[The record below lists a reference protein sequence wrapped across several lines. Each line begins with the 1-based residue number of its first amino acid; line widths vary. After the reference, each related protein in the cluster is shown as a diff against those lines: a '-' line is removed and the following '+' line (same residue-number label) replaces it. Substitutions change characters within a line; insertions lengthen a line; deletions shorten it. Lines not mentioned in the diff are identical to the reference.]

1 MKTDTSLFNILSVTN
16 QDQEQY
22 AKLLRHYGYSE
33 LGPMPFEAKFLL
45 YGNEIIQD
53 TLCVGDNLPDRHS
66 AQESTEI
73 LQQIFRDYPVTN
85 LWDIAFNLRLFDYAE
100 GHCWTSMADLRQSVT
115 EKAIQDPFYL
125 PLVSE
130 SRGIIL
136 WRHQAQNILG
146 LFFENRHVIS
156 HYIRELGQK
165 RIPSRERLNQITM
178 PTGEELGNFLCAHSF
193 LNGIFPLP
201 NLQVASQL
209 WQIANGMPYVSFDLD
224 KIMQN
229 GRVI

>member
-1 MKTDTSLFNILSVTN
+1 MKTDISLFKILSVTN
-16 QDQEQY
+16 QNQEQY
-22 AKLLRHYGYSE
+22 AKLLSHYGYSE
-33 LGPMPFEAKFLL
+33 IGPTPFEAKFLL

-115 EKAIQDPFYL
+115 EKVIQDPQYAPF
-125 PLVSE
+125 VGE

-146 LFFENRHVIS
+146 LFFENRHVID
-156 HYIRELGQK
+156 HYIRDLHAK
-165 RIPSRERLNQITM
+165 RIPTRERLNQVEL
-178 PTGEELGNFLCAHSF
+178 PTGGGLADFLAEHSF
-193 LNGIFPLP
+193 HNGIFGMP
-201 NLQVASQL
+201 NLVAAMQL
-209 WQIANGMPYVSFDLD
+209 WRIANGIQFKSANLNQH
-224 KIMQN
+224 II
-229 GRVI
+229 GEI